1 MKPSKR
7 LVTSALCGISLLLA
21 NVATARLEADPAASK
36 TPVKIFKYPL
46 VKTCPDVKADLTLT
60 QEKNGMV
67 TLVGTVTNVGK
78 QDYMVDSVAEVIMNL
93 SYAPQYSYA
102 MTGVS
107 EVLVTKPF
115 GMLKAGASIDINAR
129 YQIPDFVSWA
139 PAGMK
144 GNARRLFTLRV
155 IKRDMSSFKAGEDC
169 NAENN
174 VIAKTVNYRAVK
186 Q

>member
-1 MKPSKR
+1 MKSSK
-7 LVTSALCGISLLLA
+7 LLATSVLCGTFLLLA

-46 VKTCPDVKADLTLT
+46 VKACPDVKADLTLT
-60 QEKNGMV
+60 HGENGTV
-67 TLVGTVTNVGK
+67 IISGTVTNVGK
-78 QDYMVDSVAEVIMNL
+78 QDYMIDSIAEVIMNL

-107 EVLVTKPF
+107 EVLVSKPF
-115 GMLKAGASIDINAR
+115 GMLKAGDSIDINAS
-129 YQIPDFVSWA
+129 YQIPDFGGWVL
-139 PAGMK
+139 AGMK

-155 IKRDMSSFKAGEDC
+155 IKRDMSSYKASEDC

-174 VIAKTVNYRAVK
+174 VLGKTVVYRSLK
-186 Q
+186 H

>member
-1 MKPSKR
+1 MR
-7 LVTSALCGISLLLA
+7 LFQFLVTLVLCCTSLLLA
-21 NVATARLEADPAASK
+21 NVAKARLEADPAASK

-46 VKTCPDVKADLTLT
+46 VKACADVEADLTLV
-60 QEKNGMV
+60 QGKNGIV
-67 TLVGTVTNVGK
+67 TITGTVTNVGK
-78 QDYMVDSVAEVIMNL
+78 QDYMIDSVAEVIMNL

-107 EVLVTKPF
+107 KALVSKAF

-129 YQIPDFVSWA
+129 YQIPDFISWA
-139 PAGMK
+139 SAGMK

-155 IKRDMSSFKAGEDC
+155 IKRDMSSYKAGEDC

-174 VIAKTVNYRAVK
+174 VIAKMVNYRAVK